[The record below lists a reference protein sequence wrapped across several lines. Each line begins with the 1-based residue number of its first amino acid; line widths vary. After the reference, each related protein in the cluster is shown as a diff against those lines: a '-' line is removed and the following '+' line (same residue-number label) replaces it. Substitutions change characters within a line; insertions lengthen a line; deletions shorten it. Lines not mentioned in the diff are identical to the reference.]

1 METLDKLKILAD
13 AAKYDASCASSGTN
27 RRDSSG
33 SKTAIGSAGGAGI
46 CHSYAPDGRC
56 ISLLKVLL
64 TNACIYDCHYCIN
77 RRSSDTRRARFSVDE
92 VVTLTMDF
100 YKRNYIEGLFLSSG
114 IIRNPD
120 HTMERV
126 VEVARRLREDHEFRG
141 YIHLKTI
148 PEASQDLLEQA
159 GRYADRISINV
170 ELPSQE
176 SLDRLA
182 PEKNLQRTRQA
193 MGGIRHRIEEDRDRR
208 SSGRGKKVVTGEARQ
223 NSGREKDR
231 HYSPAGQS
239 TQMIVGADA
248 ADDRALLGQAD
259 SLYRSYR
266 LKRVYYSAFSPIPD
280 ASPVLPLQAPPLV
293 REHRLYQADWLL
305 RFYGYQVGEIVPE
318 TAPQLDLDIDPKLSW
333 ALRNRARFPV
343 DINTAERE
351 DLLRIPGIGT
361 RSVGRIVQARRYTR
375 LRLVDLQRM
384 RISVKKVLPFVI
396 AGDHHPARLGLD
408 GERLR
413 ERFLPPPKQLQLGLI
428 IPAAQQKPD
437 PEMRAATLSGE
448 L

>member
-1 METLDKLKILAD
+1 
-13 AAKYDASCASSGTN
+13 
-27 RRDSSG
+27 
-33 SKTAIGSAGGAGI
+33 
-46 CHSYAPDGRC
+46 
-56 ISLLKVLL
+56 
-64 TNACIYDCHYCIN
+64 
-77 RRSSDTRRARFSVDE
+77 
-92 VVTLTMDF
+92 
-100 YKRNYIEGLFLSSG
+100 
-114 IIRNPD
+114 
-120 HTMERV
+120 
-126 VEVARRLREDHEFRG
+126 
-141 YIHLKTI
+141 
-148 PEASQDLLEQA
+148 
-159 GRYADRISINV
+159 
-170 ELPSQE
+170 
-176 SLDRLA
+176 
-182 PEKNLQRTRQA
+182 
-193 MGGIRHRIEEDRDRR
+193 
-208 SSGRGKKVVTGEARQ
+208 
-223 NSGREKDR
+223 
-231 HYSPAGQS
+231 
-239 TQMIVGADA
+239 MIVGADA

-428 IPAAQQKPD
+428 IPAAQQNPD